1 MALRFA
7 LAPILVLLALVS
19 AAPLAGANEPGDVSP
34 HGFAHGH
41 LELTASKRGAFLSG
55 RDLVPGDRV
64 AGKLTIAN
72 TGTMAGSFTL
82 SGAVRGSGRLAE
94 HLVLTV
100 TERSRGVDSLVYSGS
115 LAGLRAVK
123 LGLIGPGQARTFRF
137 AVKLHSGRAQDG
149 LQGLRTTASFTWTA
163 LQAS

>member
-1 MALRFA
+1 MALRLA
-7 LAPILVLLALVS
+7 LAPMLVLLALVS
-19 AAPLAGANEPGDVSP
+19 ATPLAGANEPGNVSP
-34 HGFAHGH
+34 YGFAHGH
-41 LELTASKRGAFLSG
+41 LELTASKGGAILSG

-72 TGTMAGSFTL
+72 TGTLAGSFTL

-100 TERSRGVDSLVYSGS
+100 SERNRGVDSLLYSGS
-115 LAGLRAVK
+115 LAGLRAVE
-123 LGLIGPGQARTFRF
+123 LGLIGPAQARTFRF
-137 AVKLHSGRAQDG
+137 TVSLPATGAPG

-163 LQAS
+163 VQAS